1 MIVRMFFASFLV
13 LISVVGCGGDGSSQQ
28 TNTAAGQSNTTGA
41 IYASPSGF
49 GTACTLDAPCSITA
63 AQQLARAACAHAAAD
78 VTVYLRGG
86 TYLLS
91 EPLTF
96 DSRDSATNGFRVVY
110 QAYRAETPVIS
121 GGRKIT
127 GWTQVPGSAVW
138 QAAAPAG
145 IVPRQLYVNGQRT
158 VRASSAASILGTLTK
173 TAYGY
178 TTANTT
184 IQSWRNPSTIEFVY
198 TGNPNAGSAWTQSRC
213 GVASITAIPGG
224 SAITMQ
230 QPCWNNATTQ
240 KPPGQFIVTPDSVE
254 NVYDLLGTP
263 GQWYLD
269 QATSTIYYTP
279 DQGVSMD
286 TAEVIAPMLDQ
297 LLIGSGA
304 SNLKFSN
311 LVFAYGTWSGASGP
325 DGFVEVQ
332 ANVRLVGAAAVW
344 QSSPANVAFHS
355 SSSISFERCVFT
367 HLGAG
372 GLVIDQG
379 SKNSSVIGSVFT
391 DISGTAVRIGDIDA
405 PNATTDQQDS
415 GTTIT
420 DNYIHAVAVEFH
432 GGVGIF
438 AGYVAN
444 TLISHNELFNLPYTA
459 ISVGWGWGEN
469 SYAENNQISYNH
481 IHHHMQML
489 VDGGAVYTLSAQGLA
504 NSGWS
509 SVHHN
514 YIHDQANNFGAL
526 YFDEGSAYI
535 SAYSNVVASS
545 PYWVSICEPSVHN
558 INVTG
563 NFTDDSA
570 ALNDGTATTLANN
583 IVSATWG
590 QDAQSIISSAGLES
604 AYADIAN

>member
-1 MIVRMFFASFLV
+1 MTLRVLFASSLV
-13 LISVVGCGGDGSSQQ
+13 LISVVGCGADGSSNQ
-28 TNTAAGQSNTTGA
+28 TNTAAGQPDTIGA
-41 IYASPSGF
+41 IYASPNGAGS
-49 GTACTLDAPCSITA
+49 ACTLDAPCSITA
-63 AQQLARAACAHAAAD
+63 AQHLARTASARATAD
-78 VTVYLRGG
+78 VAVYLRGG
-86 TYLLS
+86 TYVLS

-96 DSRDSATNGFRVVY
+96 DSRDSAANGFRVVY
-110 QAYRAETPVIS
+110 QAYQGETPVIS

-127 GWTQVPGSAVW
+127 GWTQVPGSAEW
-138 QAAAPAG
+138 QAVAPAG
-145 IVPRQLYVNGQRT
+145 IIPRQLYVNGRRA
-158 VRASSAASILGTLTK
+158 VRASSDASILGTLTK

-184 IQSWRNPSTIEFVY
+184 IQSWRNPSRIEFVY

-213 GVASITAIPGG
+213 GVASITAITGG

-254 NVYDLLGTP
+254 NVYELLGTP

-279 DQGVSMD
+279 GQGVSMD
-286 TAEVIAPMLDQ
+286 TAEVIAPMVDQ
-297 LLIGSGA
+297 LLIGAGV
-304 SNLKFSN
+304 SNLLFGN
-311 LVFAYGTWSGASGP
+311 LVFTYATWSGASGP
-325 DGFVEVQ
+325 DGFVELQ

-355 SSSISFERCVFT
+355 SNAIRFERCVFT

-379 SKNSSVIGSVFT
+379 SKNSTISGSVFT
-391 DISGTAVRIGDIDA
+391 DISGTAVRIGDIDP
-405 PNATTDQQDS
+405 PNATPDQEDS
-415 GTTIT
+415 GTAVTN
-420 DNYIHAVAVEFH
+420 NYIHAVAVEFH

-444 TLISHNELFNLPYTA
+444 TLISHNELSDLPYTA
-459 ISVGWGWGEN
+459 ISVGWGWGTN

-489 VDGGAVYTLSAQGLA
+489 VDGGGIYTLSAQGLA
-504 NSGWS
+504 NRGWS

-514 YIHDQANNFGAL
+514 YIHDQANNYGAL
-526 YFDEGSAYI
+526 YFDEGSCYINAY
-535 SAYSNVVASS
+535 ANVVAST
-545 PYWVSICEPSVHN
+545 PYWVFLNTWFGED

-563 NFTDDSA
+563 NFTDESA
-570 ALNDGTATTLANN
+570 ARNGGTATTLANN
-583 IVSATWG
+583 IASATWG
-590 QDAQSIISSAGLES
+590 QDAQSIINSAGLES